1 MAKPTHYHGETYSSP
16 WRNLLITMAKPTFQL
31 QNPLILLAKNAPED
45 RRKKKEEEDVFW
57 VCTRKTSRRRE
68 GNNLPSLRFRNSTVD
83 DISNTSP
90 PELETVPISSLGDG
104 AVLRAGPVE
113 HPSVCDGVGVQQLI
127 VRQNLTQKD
136 VATSGFG
143 YQFLNIAKASVR
155 WQRIQPVTQ
164 QRCCVEELK
173 VLSSFGGATLRVLC
187 WPQGMT

>member
-1 MAKPTHYHGETYSSP
+1 MAKPTHHHGETYSSP
-16 WRNLLITMAKPTFQL
+16 WRNLLFSYKT
-31 QNPLILLAKNAPED
+31 PLFYWPKMPLKIEE
-45 RRKKKEEEDVFW
+45 RRKKKRSFR
-57 VCTRKTSRRRE
+57 TALLKTSCRRE

-136 VATSGFG
+136 VATSSFD